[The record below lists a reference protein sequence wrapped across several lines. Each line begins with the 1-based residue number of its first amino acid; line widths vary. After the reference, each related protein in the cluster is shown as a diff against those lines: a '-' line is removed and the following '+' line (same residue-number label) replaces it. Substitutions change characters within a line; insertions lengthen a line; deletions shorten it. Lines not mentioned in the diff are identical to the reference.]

1 MFVKPFDGDFKC
13 CSWRMK
19 AWFVLVFNSLYFL
32 KEKCSCMLVQK
43 IANTDLLQYMK
54 SSREKSF
61 AYYIIKICMPAAS
74 LVKVCGKTCLHKTSL
89 NLKVFVTHKL

>member
-1 MFVKPFDGDFKC
+1 
-13 CSWRMK
+13 MK

-74 LVKVCGKTCLHKTSL
+74 LVSLWENLFTQDIFELESVCDS
-89 NLKVFVTHKL
+89 